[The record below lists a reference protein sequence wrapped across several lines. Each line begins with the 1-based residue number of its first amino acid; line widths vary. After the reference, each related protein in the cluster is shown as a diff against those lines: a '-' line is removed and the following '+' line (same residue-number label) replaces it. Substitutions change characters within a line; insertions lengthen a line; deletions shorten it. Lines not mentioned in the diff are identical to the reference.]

1 MGEIIVEKTALQ
13 PPEGRSPGRSRFE
26 VHEDGWA
33 GGGNCECPAHRGEPL
48 PCPRENVL
56 SEQRLDKWAEDCR
69 GGNFSKTTGSEG
81 KRRGSGWSKA

>member
-56 SEQRLDKWAEDCR
+56 SEQRIYLSPSVQLYSLH
-69 GGNFSKTTGSEG
+69 F
-81 KRRGSGWSKA
+81 